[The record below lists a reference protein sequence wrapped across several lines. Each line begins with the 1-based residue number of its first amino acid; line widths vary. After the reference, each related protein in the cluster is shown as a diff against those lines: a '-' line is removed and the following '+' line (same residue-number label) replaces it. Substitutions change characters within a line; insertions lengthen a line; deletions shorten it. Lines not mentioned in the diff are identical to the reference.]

1 MLGTLPPLS
10 ALSAGPSR
18 AKCDDVGVLRTQSQ
32 RISDEARARVKV
44 RQRETTAA
52 CKDSTRVQA
61 EPAHT
66 RPPFA
71 AAPVVGAAPVARD
84 VVVDKITESLEAT
97 LNGLFGFPREPVANA
112 IGETT
117 ERAASQDDIAD
128 IDAPVSCAAEAAD
141 VQGAADAVGTDAKT
155 NMEATE
161 VKATGSFVEADKSD
175 SVLSP
180 ANPAATTATEVDDV
194 EVVAAAG
201 APKAV
206 VAQGALA
213 ESAEEVQETVVVS
226 GAGYDLDT
234 DDYAD
239 EHIEIKHIETITGGD
254 IAVTSTEASADKP
267 ASLEAGSVETKPAI
281 ATHADP
287 VGHGDRP
294 ADGQTGEG
302 TEAMNKKVVDDGL
315 DGTNNEGGT
324 NNEEANGDAKED
336 LLEAPGEAPRHA
348 SAASHSVGKSSEI
361 GAFEELVQLLTIQ
374 AQALSMARTR
384 TKARIVSAKRQLD
397 DVLALLDGKD
407 GD

>member
-32 RISDEARARVKV
+32 RISDEARARVND

-141 VQGAADAVGTDAKT
+141 VQGAADA
-155 NMEATE
+155 
-161 VKATGSFVEADKSD
+161 
-175 SVLSP
+175 
-180 ANPAATTATEVDDV
+180 
-194 EVVAAAG
+194 
-201 APKAV
+201 
-206 VAQGALA
+206 
-213 ESAEEVQETVVVS
+213 
-226 GAGYDLDT
+226 
-234 DDYAD
+234 
-239 EHIEIKHIETITGGD
+239 
-254 IAVTSTEASADKP
+254 
-267 ASLEAGSVETKPAI
+267 
-281 ATHADP
+281 
-287 VGHGDRP
+287 
-294 ADGQTGEG
+294 
-302 TEAMNKKVVDDGL
+302 
-315 DGTNNEGGT
+315 
-324 NNEEANGDAKED
+324 
-336 LLEAPGEAPRHA
+336 
-348 SAASHSVGKSSEI
+348 
-361 GAFEELVQLLTIQ
+361 
-374 AQALSMARTR
+374 
-384 TKARIVSAKRQLD
+384 
-397 DVLALLDGKD
+397 
-407 GD
+407 